1 MPQTPK
7 AQKLVR
13 IPVAAERLD
22 CSRSY
27 VYDLHAAGEL
37 RGVYIGLKRPAL
49 RIDDDSITEFIA
61 RRTSQMPRSA

>member
-1 MPQTPK
+1 MPQPSK
-7 AQKLVR
+7 APNLVK
-13 IPVAAERLD
+13 IPAAAARLD

-61 RRTSQMPRSA
+61 RRTSQLPRSA